1 MNDYL
6 KETMELA
13 CDPSALL
20 KAFEGEPYCF
30 LLDSSLTDARRG
42 RYSFFGFDPFKIYQH
57 KGQSSFDN
65 LKKDFLAYR
74 FNHPSADILPGG
86 IVGFIGY
93 DHGLHQEHIA
103 LKSRDDLNLPDCLF
117 GFYDCI
123 LTIDHALNH
132 LHITSS
138 GFPEFETHKRLKRAQ
153 DRIQFVKDRLNSAV
167 RIIVPDLEQPLVS
180 DHKEIN
186 FECNMSKSEY
196 MQAVRTALNYI
207 SAGEI
212 YQVNLSQR
220 FSVPHAPSADPL
232 LLYQYLRRY
241 SPSHFGLYFDG
252 GPFQIISSSPERY
265 LQLRGKVLQT
275 QPMKGTRPRG
285 NTPAEDERYRQE
297 ILTSEKDQA
306 ELLMITDL
314 ERNDLG
320 RVCEYGSVRVKD
332 MRTVEEY
339 STVFQTTSTIEG
351 VVRADKDPFDIL
363 SACFP
368 GGSITGCPKIRSM
381 SIIEELEPTRRAIYT
396 GAGGYIGFNG
406 AMDFNIL
413 IRTILSRQDR
423 YYFQVGGGIVAE
435 STPDGEYQE
444 TLVKARGMQACL
456 KAVISRAAKLQNV

>member
-6 KETMELA
+6 KETIELT
-13 CDPSALL
+13 CDPFVLL
-20 KAFEGEPYCF
+20 KAFKEEPYCF
-30 LLDSSLTDARRG
+30 LLDSSLTDAHRG
-42 RYSFFGFDPFKIYQH
+42 RYSFFGFAPFKVYQH
-57 KGQSSFDN
+57 KGRSNFDE
-65 LKKDFLAYR
+65 LKKDFFAYR
-74 FNHPSADILPGG
+74 LNDSSSDILPAG

-93 DHGLHQEHIA
+93 DHGLYQENIQ
-103 LKSRDDLNLPDCLF
+103 LKSVDDLKLPDCLF

-123 LTIDHALNH
+123 LTIDHALNQ
-132 LHITSS
+132 LHICSS
-138 GFPEFETHKRLKRAQ
+138 GFPELETNKRLKRAQ
-153 DRIQFVKDRLNSAV
+153 DRIRFVKDRLN
-167 RIIVPDLEQPLVS
+167 RLPQIIVPDIDLPLVS
-180 DHKEIN
+180 HQHDIDSES
-186 FECNMSKSEY
+186 NMSKSKY
-196 MQAVRTALNYI
+196 TQAVRTALDYI
-207 SAGEI
+207 SAGDI

-220 FSVPHAPSADPL
+220 FRAPHEPMTDPL

-285 NTPAEDERYRQE
+285 KTRAEDQRYRQE
-297 ILTSEKDQA
+297 ILTSEKDKA

-332 MRTVEEY
+332 MRTIEEY

-351 VVRADKDPFDIL
+351 IVRADKDPFDIL

-381 SIIEELEPTRRAIYT
+381 NIIEELEPTRRSIYT

-413 IRTILSRQDR
+413 IRTILSHQDR

-435 STPDGEYQE
+435 STPEGEYQE

-456 KAVISRAAKLQNV
+456 KAVLSRASKLQNV